1 MNGHASILLAVA
13 SKGREKKRRRAS
25 AAAPRVRTTK
35 KKTHRKVRGEVEGI
49 VELLSEMGVAGK
61 RDKRGNRSTLGHIKL
76 SKNVCVTLCVRECVR
91 V

>member
-1 MNGHASILLAVA
+1 M
-13 SKGREKKRRRAS
+13 
-25 AAAPRVRTTK
+25 
-35 KKTHRKVRGEVEGI
+35 
-49 VELLSEMGVAGK
+49 ELLSEMGVAGK